1 LGSCLILKNNKNKV
15 MANLY
20 EVNGFY
26 GSRNRGTILVY
37 ETFSCKRWYCVEG
50 SCNINCTY
58 DEINEGCDVERL
70 SDIDTMSSRDG
81 IYSARELCDFVIN

>member
-1 LGSCLILKNNKNKV
+1 

-20 EVNGFY
+20 EVEGFY

-37 ETFSCKRWYCVEG
+37 ETYSGKRWYCVEG

-58 DEINEGCDVERL
+58 DEINEGCNVERL
-70 SDIDTMSSRDG
+70 
-81 IYSARELCDFVIN
+81 

>member
-1 LGSCLILKNNKNKV
+1 

-26 GSRNRGTILVY
+26 GTRNRGTILVY
-37 ETFSCKRWYCVEG
+37 ETNSGKRWYCVEG

-70 SDIDTMSSRDG
+70 
-81 IYSARELCDFVIN
+81 

>member
-1 LGSCLILKNNKNKV
+1 

-26 GSRNRGTILVY
+26 GTRNRGTIFVY
-37 ETFSCKRWYCVEG
+37 ETYSGKRWYCVEG

-58 DEINEGCDVERL
+58 DEINEGCNVERL
-70 SDIDTMSSRDG
+70 SDIDTMSSRNG
-81 IYSARELCDFVIN
+81 IDSVNELYDFVIS

>member
-1 LGSCLILKNNKNKV
+1 

-20 EVNGFY
+20 EVDGFY
-26 GSRNRGTILVY
+26 GTRNRGTILVY
-37 ETFSCKRWYCVEG
+37 ETFSGKRWYCVEG

-58 DEINEGCDVERL
+58 DEITDGTNVETL
-70 SDIDTMSSRDG
+70 SDIDTMSSRNP

>member
-1 LGSCLILKNNKNKV
+1 

-20 EVNGFY
+20 EVEGFY

-37 ETFSCKRWYCVEG
+37 ETFRGERWYCVEG

-58 DEINEGCDVERL
+58 DEINEGCNVERL
-70 SDIDTMSSRDG
+70 SDIDTMSSSDG